1 MTLNTMDDIKK
12 DLRYLAMK
20 RLVELDANLSKL
32 ISLLDLK
39 LSMLDYDEAIEAIE
53 LISNIIADMNANLGI
68 IDSTIDTN

>member
-1 MTLNTMDDIKK
+1 MDDIKK
-12 DLRYLAMK
+12 DLRYLAMR

-39 LSMLDYDEAIEAIE
+39 LSMLDYDEAIDAIE

-68 IDSTIDTN
+68 IDSTINTD